1 MKNILS
7 ILTICSIIACD
18 SNTSGKVIARAFGNE
33 LYDTDIAD
41 LISDDASYEDSVFFT
56 KEFINIWVSKQVL
69 LNEAERILDAQEKDK
84 SKELEAYKHD
94 LLSYELI
101 NKLVRQEIDTT
112 FSDEE
117 LELYYEDN
125 KNEFEL
131 TQNIIKLIF
140 YKVPLNSNNLDL
152 LWSSF
157 RANDQSIYPTLL
169 SLSKRGGNY
178 YENGNSWVFFD
189 DILKEIPIN
198 TYNQEH
204 YLNNHKYIRIIEG
217 DFIYFI
223 KINDFKTRSML
234 SPFVLE
240 KRRIKEILL
249 NKRQQELQRSI
260 ESNLLEKAYSN
271 NHIQLF

>member
-117 LELYYEDN
+117 MELYYEDN

-140 YKVPLNSNNLDL
+140 YKVPLNSKNLDL

>member
-125 KNEFEL
+125 KKEFEL

-140 YKVPLNSNNLDL
+140 YKVPLNSKNLDL

>member
-18 SNTSGKVIARAFGNE
+18 SNTSGKVIARAFGSE

-140 YKVPLNSNNLDL
+140 YKVPLNSKNLDL

-271 NHIQLF
+271 NHIQVF

>member
-260 ESNLLEKAYSN
+260 ESNLLEKAFSN

>member
-140 YKVPLNSNNLDL
+140 YKVPLNSKNLDL

-217 DFIYFI
+217 DFIYYI

-234 SPFVLE
+234 SPFVIE

>member
-1 MKNILS
+1 MKNILY
-7 ILTICSIIACD
+7 IITICSSIAFD

-140 YKVPLNSNNLDL
+140 YKVPLNSKNLDL

>member
-140 YKVPLNSNNLDL
+140 YKVPLNSKNLDL

-157 RANDQSIYPTLL
+157 RTNDQSIYPTLL

>member
-84 SKELEAYKHD
+84 SRELEAYKHD

-140 YKVPLNSNNLDL
+140 YKVPLNSKNLDL

>member
-18 SNTSGKVIARAFGNE
+18 SNISGKVIARAFGNE

-140 YKVPLNSNNLDL
+140 YKVPLNSKNLDL

>member
-140 YKVPLNSNNLDL
+140 YKVPLNSKNLDL

-157 RANDQSIYPTLL
+157 RTNDQSIYPTLL

-260 ESNLLEKAYSN
+260 ELNLLEKAYSN

>member
-1 MKNILS
+1 MKKILI
-7 ILTICSIIACD
+7 ILTIFSVVSCD

-33 LYDTDIAD
+33 LYDTDIAN
-41 LISDDASYEDSVFFT
+41 LISNDASFEDSVFLT

-69 LNEAERILDAQEKDK
+69 LNEAERVLNSQEKDK

-94 LLSYELI
+94 LISYELI
-101 NKLVRQEIDTT
+101 NKLIRQEIDTS
-112 FSDEE
+112 FSTQE
-117 LELYYEDN
+117 LELYYDEN

-131 TQNIIKLIF
+131 TQNIIKLVF
-140 YKVPLNSNNLDL
+140 YKIPLESKNLDL

-157 RANDQSIYPTLL
+157 KANDQSINPTLV
-169 SLSKRGGNY
+169 SLSNSGGNY

-204 YLNNHKYIRIIEG
+204 YLNNHKYIRINEG
-217 DFIYFI
+217 DFVYFV
-223 KINDFKTRSML
+223 KINDFKIRSML

-240 KRRIKEILL
+240 KQLIKEILL
-249 NKRQQELQRSI
+249 MNRQQELKKTI
-260 ESNLLEKAYSN
+260 ESDLLDKAYRN
-271 NHIQLF
+271 KKIQLF

>member
-1 MKNILS
+1 M
-7 ILTICSIIACD
+7 
-18 SNTSGKVIARAFGNE
+18 
-33 LYDTDIAD
+33 
-41 LISDDASYEDSVFFT
+41 
-56 KEFINIWVSKQVL
+56 
-69 LNEAERILDAQEKDK
+69 
-84 SKELEAYKHD
+84 ELEAYKHD

-131 TQNIIKLIF
+131 IQNIIKLIF
-140 YKVPLNSNNLDL
+140 YKVPLNSKNLDL

-178 YENGNSWVFFD
+178 YENGNTWVFFD

-204 YLNNHKYIRIIEG
+204 YLNNHKYIQIIES

-223 KINDFKTRSML
+223 KINDFKIRSML
-234 SPFVLE
+234 SPFELE
-240 KRRIKEILL
+240 KQRIKEILL

-260 ESNLLEKAYSN
+260 ESNLLKKAYLN

>member
-140 YKVPLNSNNLDL
+140 YKVPLNSKNLDL

-178 YENGNSWVFFD
+178 YENGNSWVFFH

-260 ESNLLEKAYSN
+260 ESNLLEKAFSN

>member
-56 KEFINIWVSKQVL
+56 KGFINIWVSKQVL

-140 YKVPLNSNNLDL
+140 YKVPLNSKNLDL

-217 DFIYFI
+217 DFIYYI

>member
-140 YKVPLNSNNLDL
+140 YKVPLNSKNLDL

-260 ESNLLEKAYSN
+260 ESNLLEKAFSN

>member
-140 YKVPLNSNNLDL
+140 YKVPLNSKNLDL

-178 YENGNSWVFFD
+178 YENGNSWLFFD

-260 ESNLLEKAYSN
+260 ELNLLEKAYSN

>member
-56 KEFINIWVSKQVL
+56 KEFINIWLSKQVL

-140 YKVPLNSNNLDL
+140 YKVPLNSKNLDL

-271 NHIQLF
+271 NLIQLF

>member
-1 MKNILS
+1 LKKIVI
-7 ILTICSIIACD
+7 ILTICSIVACD
-18 SNTSGKVIARAFGNE
+18 SNTSGKVVARAFGNE
-33 LYDTDIAD
+33 LYDTDIAN
-41 LISDDASYEDSVFFT
+41 LISDDASFEDSVFLT

-69 LNEAERILDAQEKDK
+69 LNEAEQVFNCQEKDK
-84 SKELEAYKHD
+84 SQELEAYKHD

-101 NKLVRQEIDTT
+101 NKLVRQEIDTSFT
-112 FSDEE
+112 THE
-117 LELYYEDN
+117 LELYYEEN

-131 TQNIIKLIF
+131 SQNIIKLVF
-140 YKVPLNSNNLDL
+140 YKIPLASKNLDL

-157 RANDQSIYPTLL
+157 RANDQSINPTLV
-169 SLSKRGGNY
+169 SLSNRGGNY

-204 YLNNHKYIRIIEG
+204 YLNNHKYIRINEG
-217 DFIYFI
+217 DFVYFV

-240 KRRIKEILL
+240 KQRIKEILL
-249 NKRQQELQRSI
+249 MKRQQELQKTI
-260 ESNLLEKAYSN
+260 ESDLLDKAYRN
-271 NHIQLF
+271 NKIQLF

>member
-140 YKVPLNSNNLDL
+140 YKVPLNSKNLDL

-157 RANDQSIYPTLL
+157 RGNDQSIYPTLL

>member
-101 NKLVRQEIDTT
+101 NKLVRHEIDTT

-140 YKVPLNSNNLDL
+140 YKVPLNSKNLDL

-260 ESNLLEKAYSN
+260 ESNLLEKAFSN

>member
-41 LISDDASYEDSVFFT
+41 LISDDASYGDSVFFT

-69 LNEAERILDAQEKDK
+69 LNEAEHILDAQEKDK

-140 YKVPLNSNNLDL
+140 YKVPLNSKNLDL

-178 YENGNSWVFFD
+178 YENGNSWLFFD

>member
-69 LNEAERILDAQEKDK
+69 LNEAEHILDAQEKDK

-140 YKVPLNSNNLDL
+140 YKVPLNSKNLDL

>member
-41 LISDDASYEDSVFFT
+41 LISDDTSYEDSVFFT

-140 YKVPLNSNNLDL
+140 YKVPLNSKNLDL

>member
-18 SNTSGKVIARAFGNE
+18 SNTSRKVIARAFGNE

-140 YKVPLNSNNLDL
+140 YKVPLNSKNLDL

-223 KINDFKTRSML
+223 KINDFKTRNML

>member
-1 MKNILS
+1 M
-7 ILTICSIIACD
+7 
-18 SNTSGKVIARAFGNE
+18 
-33 LYDTDIAD
+33 
-41 LISDDASYEDSVFFT
+41 
-56 KEFINIWVSKQVL
+56 
-69 LNEAERILDAQEKDK
+69 
-84 SKELEAYKHD
+84 
-94 LLSYELI
+94 
-101 NKLVRQEIDTT
+101 
-112 FSDEE
+112 
-117 LELYYEDN
+117 ELYYEDN

-140 YKVPLNSNNLDL
+140 YKVPLNSKNLDL

-223 KINDFKTRSML
+223 KINDFKTRNML
-234 SPFVLE
+234 SPFLLE

>member
-1 MKNILS
+1 LKKIVI
-7 ILTICSIIACD
+7 ILTICSIVACD
-18 SNTSGKVIARAFGNE
+18 SNTSGKVVARAFGNE
-33 LYDTDIAD
+33 LYDTDIAN
-41 LISDDASYEDSVFFT
+41 LISDDASFEDSVFLT

-69 LNEAERILDAQEKDK
+69 LNEAEQVLNGQEKDK
-84 SKELEAYKHD
+84 SQELEAYKHD

-101 NKLVRQEIDTT
+101 NKLVRQEIDTSFT
-112 FSDEE
+112 THE
-117 LELYYEDN
+117 LELYYEEN

-131 TQNIIKLIF
+131 SQNIIKLVF
-140 YKVPLNSNNLDL
+140 YKIPLASKNLDL

-157 RANDQSIYPTLL
+157 RANDQSINPTLV
-169 SLSKRGGNY
+169 SLSNRGGNY

-204 YLNNHKYIRIIEG
+204 YLNNHKYIRINEG
-217 DFIYFI
+217 DFVYFV

-240 KRRIKEILL
+240 KQRIKEILL
-249 NKRQQELQRSI
+249 MKRQQELQKTI
-260 ESNLLEKAYSN
+260 ESDLLDKAYRN
-271 NHIQLF
+271 NKIQLF

>member
-7 ILTICSIIACD
+7 ILTICSIISCD
-18 SNTSGKVIARAFGNE
+18 SNTSGKVIARAFANE

-94 LLSYELI
+94 LLSYELM

-125 KNEFEL
+125 KKEFEL

-140 YKVPLNSNNLDL
+140 YKVPLNSKNLDL

-169 SLSKRGGNY
+169 SLSKRGGNN

-217 DFIYFI
+217 DFIYYI

>member
-140 YKVPLNSNNLDL
+140 YKVPLNSKNLDL

-234 SPFVLE
+234 SPFVIE

>member
-1 MKNILS
+1 
-7 ILTICSIIACD
+7 
-18 SNTSGKVIARAFGNE
+18 
-33 LYDTDIAD
+33 
-41 LISDDASYEDSVFFT
+41 
-56 KEFINIWVSKQVL
+56 

-140 YKVPLNSNNLDL
+140 YKVPLNSKNLDL

-260 ESNLLEKAYSN
+260 ESNLLEKAFSN

>member
-7 ILTICSIIACD
+7 ILTICSIISCD

-140 YKVPLNSNNLDL
+140 YKVPLNSKNLDL

>member
-1 MKNILS
+1 LKNILS

-140 YKVPLNSNNLDL
+140 YKVPLNSKNLDL

-157 RANDQSIYPTLL
+157 RTNDQSIYPTLL

-260 ESNLLEKAYSN
+260 ELNLLEKAYSN

>member
-1 MKNILS
+1 MKKIVI
-7 ILTICSIIACD
+7 ILTICSIVACD
-18 SNTSGKVIARAFGNE
+18 SNTSGKVVARAFGNE
-33 LYDTDIAD
+33 LYDTDIAN
-41 LISDDASYEDSVFFT
+41 LISDDASFEDSVFLT

-69 LNEAERILDAQEKDK
+69 LNEAEQVLNGQEKDK
-84 SKELEAYKHD
+84 SQELEAYKHD

-101 NKLVRQEIDTT
+101 NKLVRQEIDTSFT
-112 FSDEE
+112 THE
-117 LELYYEDN
+117 LELYYEEN

-131 TQNIIKLIF
+131 SQNIIKLVF
-140 YKVPLNSNNLDL
+140 YKIPLASKNLDL

-157 RANDQSIYPTLL
+157 RANDQSINPTLV
-169 SLSKRGGNY
+169 SLSNRGGNY

-204 YLNNHKYIRIIEG
+204 YLNNHKYIRINEG
-217 DFIYFI
+217 DFVYFV

-240 KRRIKEILL
+240 KQRIKEILL
-249 NKRQQELQRSI
+249 MKRQQELQKTI
-260 ESNLLEKAYSN
+260 ESDLLDKAYRN
-271 NHIQLF
+271 NKIQLF

>member
-7 ILTICSIIACD
+7 ILTICSITACD
-18 SNTSGKVIARAFGNE
+18 SNTSGKVIARAFTNE
-33 LYDTDIAD
+33 LYDTDIVD

-56 KEFINIWVSKQVL
+56 KEFVNIWVSKQVL
-69 LNEAERILDAQEKDK
+69 LNEAERLLDAQEKDK
-84 SKELEAYKHD
+84 SMELEAYKHD

-131 TQNIIKLIF
+131 IQNIIKLIF
-140 YKVPLNSNNLDL
+140 YKVPLNSKNLDL

-178 YENGNSWVFFD
+178 YENGNTWVFFD

-204 YLNNHKYIRIIEG
+204 YLNNHKYIQIIES

-223 KINDFKTRSML
+223 KINDFKIRSML
-234 SPFVLE
+234 SPFELE
-240 KRRIKEILL
+240 KQRIKEILL

-260 ESNLLEKAYSN
+260 ESNLLKKAYLN

>member
-1 MKNILS
+1 MKKIVI
-7 ILTICSIIACD
+7 ILTICSIVACD
-18 SNTSGKVIARAFGNE
+18 SNTSGKVVARAFGNE
-33 LYDTDIAD
+33 LYDTDIAN
-41 LISDDASYEDSVFFT
+41 LISDDASFEDSVFLT

-69 LNEAERILDAQEKDK
+69 LNEAEQVLNGQEKDK
-84 SKELEAYKHD
+84 SQELEAYKHD

-101 NKLVRQEIDTT
+101 NKLVRQEIDTSFT
-112 FSDEE
+112 THE
-117 LELYYEDN
+117 LELYYEEN

-131 TQNIIKLIF
+131 SKNIIKLVF
-140 YKVPLNSNNLDL
+140 YKIPLASKNLDL

-157 RANDQSIYPTLL
+157 RANDQSINPTLV
-169 SLSKRGGNY
+169 SLSNRGGNY

-204 YLNNHKYIRIIEG
+204 YLNNHKYIRINEG
-217 DFIYFI
+217 DFVYFV

-240 KRRIKEILL
+240 KQRIKEILL
-249 NKRQQELQRSI
+249 MKRQQELQKTI
-260 ESNLLEKAYSN
+260 ESDLLDKAYRN
-271 NHIQLF
+271 NKIQLF

>member
-1 MKNILS
+1 LKNILS

-140 YKVPLNSNNLDL
+140 YKVPLNSKNLDL

-260 ESNLLEKAYSN
+260 ESNLLEKAFSN